1 MSDTLLSRK
10 TSPGSSPKV
19 AQQTLAKPPKDF
31 VPNTNKHATEGS
43 NPVWMSN
50 VAYDNMNF
58 EMDEDDDLDNNF
70 IERIQQENNLDSLD
84 VNVLMNKS
92 NTFTRYVWC
101 SEI

>member
-1 MSDTLLSRK
+1 
-10 TSPGSSPKV
+10 
-19 AQQTLAKPPKDF
+19 
-31 VPNTNKHATEGS
+31 
-43 NPVWMSN
+43 MSN

-92 NTFTRYVWC
+92 NTFTRYV
-101 SEI
+101 

>member
-10 TSPGSSPKV
+10 NTPGNSPKV
-19 AQQTLAKPPKDF
+19 AQQAVAKPPKDF

-92 NTFTRYVWC
+92 NTFIRYV
-101 SEI
+101 

>member
-1 MSDTLLSRK
+1 
-10 TSPGSSPKV
+10 
-19 AQQTLAKPPKDF
+19 
-31 VPNTNKHATEGS
+31 
-43 NPVWMSN
+43 MSN

-92 NTFTRYVWC
+92 NTFTRYVYVQC